1 MTNPRT
7 SKALVD
13 ASKITHFV
21 WIDDAWV
28 TKMIAHK
35 ISQNCFMLFC
45 IVNKE
50 DLKIDQRALFSI
62 LYLRFEVTGYLAQ
75 TANITHTHL
84 NRHFTL
90 RFVFVVVV

>member
-35 ISQNCFMLFC
+35 ISQNCLLLLC
-45 IVNKE
+45 IVTKE
-50 DLKIDQRALFSI
+50 IKKID
-62 LYLRFEVTGYLAQ
+62 
-75 TANITHTHL
+75 
-84 NRHFTL
+84 
-90 RFVFVVVV
+90 

>member
-1 MTNPRT
+1 M
-7 SKALVD
+7 D

-35 ISQNCFMLFC
+35 ISQNCFMLLC

-50 DLKIDQRALFSI
+50 DLKIDHRALFRI
-62 LYLRFEVTGYLAQ
+62 LYL
-75 TANITHTHL
+75 
-84 NRHFTL
+84 
-90 RFVFVVVV
+90 